1 MSVLFSVLVL
11 HWVTA
16 TDSTRNPSGSVH
28 AALGERSEG
37 SQLGKAN
44 HSSVAWCASRS
55 ENQRAQGVV
64 TTECVAN
71 AKDIR
76 SNIEL
81 DKIRVQTEQTREVEV
96 DGRSDNS
103 GEPHQAFPGQS
114 SSTDNI
120 V

>member
-1 MSVLFSVLVL
+1 M
-11 HWVTA
+11 
-16 TDSTRNPSGSVH
+16 
-28 AALGERSEG
+28 
-37 SQLGKAN
+37 
-44 HSSVAWCASRS
+44 
-55 ENQRAQGVV
+55 V

-71 AKDIR
+71 TKKLG

-81 DKIRVQTEQTREVEV
+81 DKIRVQTEQTREVEI

-103 GEPHQAFPGQS
+103 GEPHQASPGRN